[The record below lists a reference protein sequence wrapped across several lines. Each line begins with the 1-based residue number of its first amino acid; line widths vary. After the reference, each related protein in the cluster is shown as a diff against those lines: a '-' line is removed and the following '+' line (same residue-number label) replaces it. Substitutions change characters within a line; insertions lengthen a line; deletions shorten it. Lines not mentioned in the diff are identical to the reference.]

1 MSYPQGPQQGG
12 YPQHP
17 QPGPYGPPGGY
28 PQYGGYPPP
37 PPRKPKTGLIV
48 GIVAAVV
55 VLATLGITGFVAPGF
70 FLGDD
75 DGSGSDTS
83 TAQGTA
89 QGMVDAINAKN
100 AAGVRGLKCANAED
114 ELEQVASGLDRIKGV
129 TLGQLQES
137 GQTATAALEVDL
149 GVAEKFNTTGQLAN
163 ENGKWCWRAFDDS
176 SASAGTTSAPAAPAA
191 GNGAKP
197 MMEEFLGKIND
208 GDSTASAMVC
218 EHAYDAA
225 TVKAEVESMTTKDMD
240 LRLAEEPTGTTGS
253 TTANV
258 DGTSDGK
265 PLASGHLAVQQTSP
279 EVPWCVAIF
288 YAHPQPG

>member
-1 MSYPQGPQQGG
+1 MSYPGPPQGG
-12 YPQHP
+12 YPQQP
-17 QPGPYGPPGGY
+17 QPGPYGPPGGH
-28 PQYGGYPPP
+28 PQYGGYPP

-83 TAQGTA
+83 TAQGAA

-100 AAGVRGLKCANAED
+100 AAGVRGLKCANADE
-114 ELEQVASGLDRIKGV
+114 ELEQVAAGLDRIKGV

-163 ENGKWCWRAFDDS
+163 ENGKWCWRAFDES
-176 SASAGTTSAPAAPAA
+176 SASASTTSAPSAPP
-191 GNGAKP
+191 GDTGGGAKP
-197 MMEEFLGKIND
+197 MMEEFLAKIND
-208 GDSTASAMVC
+208 GDSTASDMVC
-218 EHAYDAA
+218 EGYGAA
-225 TVKAEVESMTTKDMD
+225 RIRSDIEVMLDDE
-240 LRLAEEPTGTTGS
+240 LHLNLAEEPSGTTGS
-253 TTANV
+253 TTADL
-258 DGTSDGK
+258 DGTYDGK
-265 PLASGHLAVQQTSP
+265 PLLSGHLAVRQASP
-279 EVPWCVAIF
+279 DVPWCVAIF
-288 YAHPQPG
+288 SAYPEGDY